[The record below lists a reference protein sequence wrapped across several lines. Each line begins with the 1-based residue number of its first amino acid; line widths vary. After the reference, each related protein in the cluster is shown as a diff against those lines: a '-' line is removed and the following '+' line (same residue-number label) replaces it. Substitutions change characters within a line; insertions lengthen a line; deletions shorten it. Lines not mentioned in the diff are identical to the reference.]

1 MSRNGECRQL
11 YSRIVFVGH
20 RGRGGMKRR
29 LRKNAFLERWGKALA
44 LGVLGLAISNPAAIA
59 APGPLGPPI
68 GGSLRPS
75 TVKPKPKVQ
84 PKPAAEAPPVQAPIP
99 VQRGMTRPTGGYG
112 QPVGGLD
119 TSADRDTTMF
129 GKAEDSYGIEMS
141 LWPED
146 MEVSQGLLQWRVN
159 IVRFSPLVS
168 EIYRTPVRQDGFVTG
183 IGKVSATMV
192 LNQDGTCT
200 SVLNLA
206 SNPVARIQVACSRGP
221 GFMFRVLKPPRTTR
235 WIAIAAVFRETEG
248 MPTVVRE
255 YLVDMR
261 TKAVWPVT
269 DFSTEGFVVGECSG
283 EAKILWNSDA
293 ARRLGLRVNDCLRT
307 DFWPS
312 DDGRL
317 AGRPQPYEQAAA
329 RPQNPAPVRPA
340 PTPRPEVAQ
349 APAEETA
356 AWIRSYR
363 DSYLSGETNASAKSL
378 ARVRDLPTSD
388 GSRVLRELSQGD
400 SAKGRWVQGRDP
412 TTRWLKLSDTNGYV
426 WEGNL
431 QEYGIVQYGPVQGPI
446 RPQPLPSSLSQLL
459 SRISGLDIR
468 PGLKAVLKETVEK
481 YGSTSDFSVISE
493 NLRYAELANAA
504 YSDAPNVKGWED
516 ISSLFPDYTASMTGF
531 RAFVFQNKSEV
542 VISFRGTDTA
552 RDWATNLTL
561 GEGQLLQAAKL
572 YVATQTYCQCKVTL
586 TGHSLGGGLAQVI
599 AASSRTKGVAFDPAP
614 FAAAISK
621 LPKSAF
627 SNVISFRNSN
637 DPLTMVSG
645 GLTVGKMITV
655 KNTAEISTFQ
665 SVALGTSFNHKMD
678 FLFMAM
684 QAVDLTNRT
693 LIEQG
698 LVLP

>member
-1 MSRNGECRQL
+1 
-11 YSRIVFVGH
+11 
-20 RGRGGMKRR
+20 MKRR
-29 LRKNAFLERWGKALA
+29 LRKIAFLKLWGKALV
-44 LGVLGLAISNPAAIA
+44 LGVLGLAISNPVAIA
-59 APGPLGPPI
+59 APRPLGPPI
-68 GGSLRPS
+68 GGSLPPT
-75 TVKPKPKVQ
+75 TVKPKPRVQ
-84 PKPAAEAPPVQAPIP
+84 PKPSAEAPPVQAPAP
-99 VQRGMTRPTGGYG
+99 VQRSVTRPTGGYG

-168 EIYRTPVRQDGFVTG
+168 ELYRTPVRPDGFVTG

-293 ARRLGLRVNDCLRT
+293 ARRLGLRVKDCLRT
-307 DFWPS
+307 DYWPS

-317 AGRPQPYEQAAA
+317 TGRPQPYEQAAA
-329 RPQNPAPVRPA
+329 RPQNPAPVRPV
-340 PTPRPEVAQ
+340 PTPRPDVAQ

-388 GSRVLRELSQGD
+388 GSRVLRELAQGD

-431 QEYGIVQYGPVQGPI
+431 SETGNNW
-446 RPQPLPSSLSQLL
+446 PLPSGGTWRMPIDGADAHEATDGDCGDWKGVPNACVWFSNQ
-459 SRISGLDIR
+459 SRDSRTIWRDVNPFQRHENPKGYHLGADLNLGS
-468 PGLKAVLKETVEK
+468 KADDKDLPVRAVAAGEVLKVFRNVAGWGNAILVKHQTSLGPITTLYAHVSWLPSGPPMETSKVENGEK
-481 YGSTSDFSVISE
+481 IALIGNGSWSPCSSPNPAACQYPYHLHFEVRKGASADLGPGYTKTTVTQGPQGQIDPI
-493 NLRYAELANAA
+493 RYLKE
-504 YSDAPNVKGWED
+504 
-516 ISSLFPDYTASMTGF
+516 
-531 RAFVFQNKSEV
+531 
-542 VISFRGTDTA
+542 SFR
-552 RDWATNLTL
+552 
-561 GEGQLLQAAKL
+561 
-572 YVATQTYCQCKVTL
+572 
-586 TGHSLGGGLAQVI
+586 
-599 AASSRTKGVAFDPAP
+599 
-614 FAAAISK
+614 
-621 LPKSAF
+621 
-627 SNVISFRNSN
+627 
-637 DPLTMVSG
+637 
-645 GLTVGKMITV
+645 
-655 KNTAEISTFQ
+655 
-665 SVALGTSFNHKMD
+665 
-678 FLFMAM
+678 
-684 QAVDLTNRT
+684 
-693 LIEQG
+693 
-698 LVLP
+698 